1 MIQTKHIK
9 KLLVAFTLIMGFQV
23 ALASISFTGIVDDK
37 NKGNKYSLKNLSLL
51 SHRGLSLTTIKLG
64 FQFKGSDILNQK
76 NTLSGSEVNS
86 ILRFD
91 RGNTTYIIPYKFK
104 SKVPMPKFKAP
115 TAQIN

>member
-1 MIQTKHIK
+1 
-9 KLLVAFTLIMGFQV
+9 MGFQV

-37 NKGNKYSLKNLSLL
+37 NKGSKYSLKNLSLL
-51 SHRGLSLTTIKLG
+51 SHHGLSLSTIKLS

-76 NTLSGSEVNS
+76 STPTGTEVNS

-104 SKVPMPKFKAP
+104 SKVSIPKFKTP
-115 TAQIN
+115 TVPTN